1 LEVLNLLQKT
11 TRLTLV
17 DQVIIQIETMIE
29 SGVWPLGTKIPPEP
43 DLVHDLNVSRNT
55 LREGI
60 KALCHAGVL
69 VTKQG
74 DGTYVSSS
82 STLGAAI
89 QRRVQKSGLLDTLEV
104 RNALE
109 QEAAKLSAERRT
121 DEDLAKIRFYQ
132 QECQT
137 LYNQHDLERYVD
149 ADMKLHQTIVES
161 TGNRMLIDLYE
172 HITEAIQ
179 DSITV
184 ILKKQV
190 SDNLPLDKHDQL
202 VEAIFAQDPDA
213 AAKQVQQFIKEVR
226 HFIEQEDL

>member
-1 LEVLNLLQKT
+1 MLQKT

-17 DQVIIQIETMIE
+17 DQVIIQIEAMIE

-69 VTKQG
+69 MTKQG
-74 DGTYVSSS
+74 DGTYVSSN

-132 QECQT
+132 QECQSFSI
-137 LYNQHDLERYVD
+137 QHDLERYVD
-149 ADMKLHQTIVES
+149 ADLKLHQTIVES

-172 HITEAIQ
+172 HITEVIQ

-184 ILKKQV
+184 ILMEQF
-190 SDNLPLDKHDQL
+190 SDNLPPDNHDQL

-213 AAKQVQQFIKEVR
+213 AAKHVQQFIKEIKQAVER
-226 HFIEQEDL
+226 EEL